1 MRRAQIPSPPF
12 FSYFVLFATVGGWL
26 LVLLTA
32 LFWEWSG
39 MASLG
44 IFYLVLV
51 APFVTAALAWSLHRR
66 RTVSGFHRSAFVAS
80 IGYSGLMLVAVLGWI
95 GVRVFAR

>member
-1 MRRAQIPSPPF
+1 MIF
-12 FSYFVLFATVGGWL
+12 
-26 LVLLTA
+26 LTA

-44 IFYLVLV
+44 FFYLVLV

-66 RTVSGFHRSAFVAS
+66 RALSGFHRSAFVAS
-80 IGYSGLMLVAVLGWI
+80 VGYSSLMLATILGWI
-95 GVRVFAR
+95 GIRIFAR